1 MGLWEGRK
9 GRKALSWV
17 LSALVWI
24 NADNVGCHH
33 VSAVALIA
41 GYCATPPV
49 YAQWVRV
56 LRNQIQKPLT
66 GYHQVGYE
74 NVRYTGHLSDFNS
87 SLGPVLPCQRSGIAG
102 YGATPPVYMQWV
114 RVLRNQIQKL
124 LTGYRQVGNE
134 DVRYTGRLSD
144 LNSKLGSRVRN

>member
-17 LSALVWI
+17 LSAPVWI

-56 LRNQIQKPLT
+56 LRN
-66 GYHQVGYE
+66 
-74 NVRYTGHLSDFNS
+74 SDVPAW
-87 SLGPVLPCQRSGIAG
+87 LG
-102 YGATPPVYMQWV
+102 
-114 RVLRNQIQKL
+114 LRAL
-124 LTGYRQVGNE
+124 ALAWPEVA
-134 DVRYTGRLSD
+134 LA
-144 LNSKLGSRVRN
+144 L